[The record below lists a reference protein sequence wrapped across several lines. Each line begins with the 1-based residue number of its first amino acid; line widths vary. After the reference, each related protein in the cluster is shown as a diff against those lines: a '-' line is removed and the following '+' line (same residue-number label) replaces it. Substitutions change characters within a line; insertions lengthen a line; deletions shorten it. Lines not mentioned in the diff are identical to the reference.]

1 MVVGVVIV
9 ESRIVLFSYEAAM
22 MCDCLYVYV
31 L

>member
-9 ESRIVLFSYEAAM
+9 GSRIGLFSYEAAM